1 MLKKESLV
9 RRMRKLKVSG
19 VLSHGSQAFVCLEK
33 ASCYAANKK
42 QYVLYI
48 LLLAYLTLI
57 KRYKLLLK

>member
-1 MLKKESLV
+1 MH
-9 RRMRKLKVSG
+9 KLKVSG

-33 ASCYAANKK
+33 ALCYATNKK
-42 QYVLYI
+42 KNALYI